1 MSVDTMYDTS
11 FDTATIRTR
20 DVRKDPVIAIGTKC
34 PVTSRQV
41 KAPKLMNSTPEWEWK
56 TYPSTR
62 TTGMIEGTAPVQGDA
77 QSDIDFRY
85 QMKSRFIKQFRYV
98 ELTKEAQLM
107 VRQYSETGDPWQNNI
122 NFFNVQLHRDV
133 EATSLA
139 DIESVPPSVGTV
151 ASTTR
156 GIARWLS
163 NASSRFSDTATT
175 PVATVRT
182 PTTSIQANT
191 ASDSSDFTEAQLR
204 RILTSVATARKE
216 DSTTFLGV
224 CAPSMRN
231 QFTSFSLTDKAG
243 STSSNFPLRRWNQ
256 TERQIQA
263 SITKYNSDFGPIDL
277 MTSFLLDSTTLLLLL
292 DMGMVEIGYAQD
304 VQYQELPYDGVKRK
318 GLLDVIFVEQVMNCQ
333 SCGIVTTRNT
343 A

>member
-1 MSVDTMYDTS
+1 MYDTS
-11 FDTATIRTR
+11 FDSTTIRER
-20 DVRKDPVIAIGTKC
+20 DVRKDPIIAIGTKC

-41 KAPKLMNSTPEWEWK
+41 KAPKPLNSTPEWEWK
-56 TYPSTR
+56 TFPSPR
-62 TTGMIEGTAPVQGDA
+62 TTGMIEGTAPTSSDA

-122 NFFNVQLHRDV
+122 NYWNIQLHRDV

-139 DIESVPPSVGTV
+139 DTESVPPSVGTV

-163 NASSRFSDTATT
+163 NASSRFTDTATT

-204 RILTSVATARKE
+204 RILQSVASSRQE

-224 CAPSMRN
+224 CAPSMRT
-231 QFTSFSLTDKAG
+231 QFTTFSMTDKSG
-243 STSSNFPLRRWNQ
+243 STSSNFPLRRWNM
-256 TERQIQA
+256 TERQITA
-263 SITKYNSDFGPIDL
+263 SVTKYNSDFGPIDL
-277 MTSFLLDSTTLLLLL
+277 MTSFLLDSTTLMLLL

-304 VQYQELPYDGVKRK
+304 VQYQELFTDGVKRR
-318 GLLDVIFVEQVMNCQ
+318 GLLDVIFVEQVVNPQ
-333 SCGIVTTRNT
+333 ACGIVTTRNT